1 MLKSDTWVAVRY
13 VWSSLLMSSVSWY
26 VQRPFALCGQLFSV
40 DWNLL
45 IGSKPTHSRF
55 MVLFWKGL
63 PSTTSLETVNVI
75 GLLLYFASCLIF
87 SYSNMLYLI
96 AHQCK
101 DEYLLDERDS
111 DPYFLFYGMCC
122 YEELKNMVTIS
133 VRIMFSPPW
142 ERDTLFSIPIAGN
155 ALCVCVFL
163 IKLNEHKQ
171 KVTSVNSI
179 CLYPCGKMIY
189 SLLHFILSTY
199 LWGIWNSQLSETVIL
214 DQVDC

>member
-1 MLKSDTWVAVRY
+1 MSGPHCLCHLYPGTYKGRLLFVDSYFQLPEIYWLEANQHILDLWFYFEKV
-13 VWSSLLMSSVSWY
+13 SL
-26 VQRPFALCGQLFSV
+26 QQL
-40 DWNLL
+40 
-45 IGSKPTHSRF
+45 H
-55 MVLFWKGL
+55 WKL
-63 PSTTSLETVNVI
+63 NVI

-142 ERDTLFSIPIAGN
+142 ERDTMFSIPIAGN
-155 ALCVCVFL
+155 ALCVCVCVF
-163 IKLNEHKQ
+163 N
-171 KVTSVNSI
+171 
-179 CLYPCGKMIY
+179 
-189 SLLHFILSTY
+189 
-199 LWGIWNSQLSETVIL
+199 
-214 DQVDC
+214 